1 MCRAFSSCAP
11 LDMYLLLFCSYEI
24 MHSCWSPV
32 PKCRPSFKH
41 LVGQLEALWL
51 SLSPTPILKETLLYV
66 NLEEDEGVSRSGYMA
81 PGPEEVVMGASASWS
96 VPWQQGRVEDEEK
109 DWLMVG
115 SGAALAIGG
124 DYRYIIGPC
133 STSEEGGQRGMESM
147 DILQEV
153 VRDEEEDVVI
163 NV

>member
-1 MCRAFSSCAP
+1 MSV
-11 LDMYLLLFCSYEI
+11 SYEV

-32 PKCRPSFKH
+32 PKCRPSFQH
-41 LVGQLEALWL
+41 LVSQLEALRL
-51 SLSPTPILKETLLYV
+51 SLSPALPLKEPLLYV
-66 NLEEDEGVSRSGYMA
+66 NLEGDEGETAQGGAVWA
-81 PGPEEVVMGASASWS
+81 PGPEEASAAGAPSWS
-96 VPWQQGRVEDEEK
+96 VPWQHRMEDEEK

-133 STSEEGGQRGMESM
+133 GAPEEEEEEQGGAGRRGESM
-147 DILQEV
+147 DTLQEE
-153 VRDEEEDVVI
+153 VRDEEDDVVI

>member
-1 MCRAFSSCAP
+1 MSR
-11 LDMYLLLFCSYEI
+11 LQLLIGSGSGLSYEV

-32 PKCRPSFKH
+32 PRCRPSFQH
-41 LVGQLEALWL
+41 LVSQLEALSL
-51 SLSPTPILKETLLYV
+51 SLSPVPPLKERLLYV
-66 NLEEDEGVSRSGYMA
+66 NLEGEAGDPARGGALWV
-81 PGPEEVVMGASASWS
+81 PGPEEAPAAGAPSWS
-96 VPWQQGRVEDEEK
+96 VPWQHGVEDEEK

-133 STSEEGGQRGMESM
+133 GPPEEEEEEEQGGAEST
-147 DILQEV
+147 LQEE
-153 VRDEEEDVVI
+153 VREEEDDVVI